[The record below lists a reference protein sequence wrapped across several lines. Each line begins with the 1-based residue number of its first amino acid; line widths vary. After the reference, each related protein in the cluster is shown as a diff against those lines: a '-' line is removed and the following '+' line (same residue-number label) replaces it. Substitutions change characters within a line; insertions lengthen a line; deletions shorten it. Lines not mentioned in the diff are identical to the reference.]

1 MQAPHESLPE
11 GKTGELIAFSSS
23 LADLE
28 GKGEDTHTQQ
38 SLEVT
43 QVGDGTRGPRF
54 KSWLLHFQARR
65 I

>member
-11 GKTGELIAFSSS
+11 GKTGELSAFSSS

-28 GKGEDTHTQQ
+28 GARRGGHTQQ

-54 KSWLLHFQARR
+54 KSRLLHFQARR

>member
-11 GKTGELIAFSSS
+11 GETGKLSAFFSS

-28 GKGEDTHTQQ
+28 GVRGGGHTQQ